1 MYLIV
6 LSIKLFIYFF
16 NNLFLL
22 SIKKNKN
29 KNQLI
34 FLTLIKIKYFDIFL
48 FNKKFKK
55 YVINL

>member
-1 MYLIV
+1 MYLMYLIV

-34 FLTLIKIKYFDIFL
+34 FLTLRKIKYFEQI
-48 FNKKFKK
+48 
-55 YVINL
+55 

>member
-1 MYLIV
+1 MYLMYLIV

-55 YVINL
+55 

>member
-29 KNQLI
+29 KNQFI

-55 YVINL
+55 

>member
-22 SIKKNKN
+22 SIKKKKPIDVFNPHKN
-29 KNQLI
+29 KI
-34 FLTLIKIKYFDIFL
+34 F
-48 FNKKFKK
+48 
-55 YVINL
+55 